1 MENIGKWS
9 CLSSLI
15 SKTCRLENSSPCSLQ
30 ISPLFLLNGDE
41 FTIFR
46 RCNAKKKRSKQ
57 TNKNKS
63 GIYIYLIKGTKSIPQ
78 ENPQSWISE
87 VKHKFICTTA
97 HPLFLYYSYLS
108 TSFQKETQQPLNI
121 GLCIHHVPQQIFALW
136 WNQRPQQEWNYSH

>member
-1 MENIGKWS
+1 MILFVFPDLQEMLTRI
-9 CLSSLI
+9 
-15 SKTCRLENSSPCSLQ
+15 ENSSLCSVQ
-30 ISPLFLLNGDE
+30 ISPLFLLKGDE

-46 RCNAKKKRSKQ
+46 RCNAKKKSSKQ
-57 TNKNKS
+57 TKS
-63 GIYIYLIKGTKSIPQ
+63 GIYIYLIKGIKSIPQ

-121 GLCIHHVPQQIFALW
+121 GLCVHHVPQQIFAL
-136 WNQRPQQEWNYSH
+136 

>member
-1 MENIGKWS
+1 MILFVFLDLQDMQTRKLKPLLSPNLSAISSKWWWVH
-9 CLSSLI
+9 
-15 SKTCRLENSSPCSLQ
+15 NLQ
-30 ISPLFLLNGDE
+30 E
-41 FTIFR
+41 VQ
-46 RCNAKKKRSKQ
+46 CKKEKKQ